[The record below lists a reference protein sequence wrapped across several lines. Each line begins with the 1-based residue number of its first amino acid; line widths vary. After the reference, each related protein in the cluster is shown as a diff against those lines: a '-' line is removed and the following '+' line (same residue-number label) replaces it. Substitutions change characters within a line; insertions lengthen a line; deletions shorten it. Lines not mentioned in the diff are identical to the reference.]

1 MSHEP
6 NSTEPSVLSAL
17 REALESGTMRTARR
31 MVAGLRP
38 GEIARLLES
47 LPVAERRLVWELV
60 DRDSEGEV
68 LVELADDVRDSLIQA
83 MDVEQLVA
91 ATEGMAVDDLA
102 DLVVDLPEA
111 ITQQVIRSMDGQD
124 RQRLREV
131 LAYPE
136 DSAGGLMDT
145 DTTTVRPDVTVEV
158 VLRYLRA
165 HSALPDRTDSL
176 IVVDR
181 DDLYAGVLPITS
193 LLVADPATLVEDLM
207 DSDAPGVHAM
217 TGSADVVRLFEDRD
231 LLSVAVTGDDNTLL
245 GRITVDD
252 VVDVIRDE
260 AEHSLMGAA
269 GLDEDHDL
277 FAPVFQGARRRAF
290 WLGINLLTAF
300 VAASVVDVFQTTI
313 DKVVL
318 LAVLMPIVPSMGGVA
333 GTQSLTII
341 TRAIALGQIE
351 AGNAMTVLRREFTI
365 GLINGL
371 FWAILVAIVT
381 AIWFK
386 TWMIGLLVAVALACN
401 LVIAALCG
409 FFIPMILKRINVD
422 PALAGGVILTTI
434 TDVIGYGLFLGLGA
448 MFLL

>member
-1 MSHEP
+1 MDHPAS
-6 NSTEPSVLSAL
+6 NEPSVLSAL
-17 REALESGTMRTARR
+17 REALESGTMRPARR

-47 LPVAERRLVWELV
+47 LPMAERRLVWELV
-60 DRDSEGEV
+60 DRDAEGEV
-68 LVELADDVRDSLIQA
+68 LVELADDVRDGLINA
-83 MDVEQLVA
+83 MDAAQLVA

-111 ITQQVIRSMDGQD
+111 ITQQVIRAMDSQD

-145 DTTTVRPDVTVEV
+145 DTTTVRRDVTVEV

-181 DDLYAGVLPITS
+181 DDHFVGMLPITA
-193 LLVADPATLVEDLM
+193 LLVAEPGALVEDLM
-207 DSDAPGVHAM
+207 EADATAVNALAP
-217 TGSADVVRLFEDRD
+217 SAEVVRLFEDRD
-231 LLSVAVTGDDNTLL
+231 LLSVAVVGDDGMLV

-252 VVDVIRDE
+252 VVDVIREE

-277 FAPVFQGARRRAF
+277 FAPVFQSAQRRAF
-290 WLGINLLTAF
+290 WLGVNLLTAF
-300 VAASVVDVFQTTI
+300 LAASVVDLFQETI

-351 AGNAMTVLRREFTI
+351 AGNALAVLRREFAV
-365 GLINGL
+365 GLINGA
-371 FWAILVAIVT
+371 FWAVLVAIVT
-381 AIWFK
+381 TVWFD
-386 TWMIGLLVAVALACN
+386 TWEIGLIVAIALASN
-401 LVIAALCG
+401 LVVAALCG
-409 FFIPMILKRINVD
+409 FSIPLILKRLNVD

-434 TDVIGYGLFLGLGA
+434 TDVVGYGLFLALGA
-448 MFLL
+448 WFLL

>member
-1 MSHEP
+1 MEQSVAEQ
-6 NSTEPSVLSAL
+6 SVLGAL
-17 REALESGTMRTARR
+17 RDALESGTMRSARR

-60 DRDSEGEV
+60 DRNSEGEV
-68 LVELADDVRDSLIQA
+68 LVELADDVRDSLIRS
-83 MDVEQLVA
+83 MDIEQLVA
-91 ATEGMAVDDLA
+91 ATEGMALDDLA

-111 ITQQVIRSMDGQD
+111 ITQQVIRSLDSQE

-145 DTTTVRPDVTVEV
+145 DSTSVRGDVTIEV

-165 HSALPDRTDSL
+165 HSTLPDRTDSL
-176 IVVDR
+176 FVVDR
-181 DDLYAGVLPITS
+181 EDHFLGAIPLTT
-193 LLVADPATLVEDLM
+193 LLVADPSILIEEIM
-207 DSDAPGVHAM
+207 EPDSVCVNVL

-231 LLSVAVTGDDNTLL
+231 LFSVAVVDDENVLL

-269 GLDEDHDL
+269 GLDEEHDL
-277 FAPVFQGARRRAF
+277 FAPVFLSARRRAF

-300 VAASVVDVFQTTI
+300 LAASVVELFQTTI

-351 AGNAMTVLRREFTI
+351 ASNAGYMLRREFAV

-371 FWAILVAIVT
+371 FWAILVAIIT
-381 AIWFK
+381 AVWFD
-386 TWMIGLLVAVALACN
+386 TWIIGLLVAIALAAN
-401 LVIAALCG
+401 LVVAALCG
-409 FFIPMILKRINVD
+409 FTIPLLLGKLKID

-434 TDVIGYGLFLGLGA
+434 TDVVGYGLFLGLGA
-448 MFLL
+448 AFLL

>member
-1 MSHEP
+1 MEQ
-6 NSTEPSVLSAL
+6 TVAEQSVLSAL
-17 REALESGTMRTARR
+17 REALDSGTMRAARR

-47 LPVAERRLVWELV
+47 LPVAERRIVWELV

-68 LVELADDVRDSLIQA
+68 LVELADDVRDSLIES
-83 MDVEQLVA
+83 MDIEQLVA
-91 ATEGMAVDDLA
+91 ATEGMALDDLA
-102 DLVVDLPEA
+102 DLIVDLPEA
-111 ITQQVIRSMDGQD
+111 ITQQVIRSLDIQD

-145 DTTTVRPDVTVEV
+145 DSTSVRGDVTVEV

-165 HSALPDRTDSL
+165 HTALPERTDSL
-176 IVVDR
+176 FIVDR
-181 DDLYAGVLPITS
+181 DDHFLGAISLTR
-193 LLVADPATLVEDLM
+193 LLVADQSTLIEEIM
-207 DSDAPGVHAM
+207 DPDSVCVNVM
-217 TGSADVVRLFEDRD
+217 TGSSDVVRLFEDRD
-231 LLSVAVTGDDNTLL
+231 LFSVAVVNDDNVLL

-269 GLDEDHDL
+269 GLDEEHDL
-277 FAPVFQGARRRAF
+277 FAPVFLSSRRRAF

-300 VAASVVDVFQTTI
+300 LAASVVDLFQSTI
-313 DKVVL
+313 DQVVL

-351 AGNAMTVLRREFTI
+351 ASNAIYVLRREFAV
-365 GLINGL
+365 GVINGL
-371 FWAILVAIVT
+371 FWALLVACVT
-381 AIWFK
+381 ALWFD
-386 TWMIGLLVAVALACN
+386 TWVIGVLVAVALAAN
-401 LVIAALCG
+401 LVVAALCG
-409 FFIPMILKRINVD
+409 FAIPLLLGRLKID

-434 TDVIGYGLFLGLGA
+434 TDVVGYGLFLGLGA

>member
-434 TDVIGYGLFLGLGA
+434 TDVVGYGLFLGLGA

>member
-1 MSHEP
+1 MDP
-6 NSTEPSVLSAL
+6 NTTEPSVLSAL
-17 REALESGTMRTARR
+17 RVALESGTMRAARR

-47 LPVAERRLVWELV
+47 LPVAERLLVWELV
-60 DRDSEGEV
+60 NRVDEGEV
-68 LVELADDVRDSLIQA
+68 LVEVADDVRDSLIDS
-83 MDVEQLVA
+83 MDAAQLIA
-91 ATEGMAVDDLA
+91 AAEGMAVDDLA

-111 ITQQVIRSMDGQD
+111 ITQQVIRSLDSQD

-136 DSAGGLMDT
+136 DSAGGLMNT
-145 DTTTVRPDVTVEV
+145 DTTSIRPDVSVEV

-165 HSALPDRTDSL
+165 HLELPERTDSL

-181 DDLYAGVLPITS
+181 NDCYIGLLPLTV
-193 LLVADPATLVEDLM
+193 LLVADPITLVEEIM
-207 DSDAPGVHAM
+207 DSDAPAVHAM

-231 LLSVAVTGDDNTLL
+231 LFSVAVIGDENKLL

-260 AEHSLMGAA
+260 AEHSIMGAA

-277 FAPVFQGARRRAF
+277 FAPVVQSAKRRAF

-300 VAASVVDVFQTTI
+300 LAASVVDLFQGTI
-313 DKVVL
+313 DQVVL

-333 GTQSLTII
+333 GTQTLTII

-351 AGNAMTVLRREFTI
+351 SSNAMTVLRREFMV
-365 GLINGL
+365 GLLNGA
-371 FWAILVAIVT
+371 FWALLVALVT
-381 AIWFK
+381 AAWFG
-386 TWMIGLLVAVALACN
+386 TWMIGILVAVALACN
-401 LVIAALCG
+401 MVIAALSG
-409 FFIPMILKRINVD
+409 FAIPILLRRFNID

-434 TDVIGYGLFLGLGA
+434 TDVVGYGLFLGLGA

>member
-1 MSHEP
+1 MEQP
-6 NSTEPSVLSAL
+6 VTEQTVLSAL
-17 REALESGTMRTARR
+17 REALESGTMRSARR

-47 LPVAERRLVWELV
+47 LPVAERRIVWELV
-60 DRDSEGEV
+60 DRNSEGEV
-68 LVELADDVRDSLIQA
+68 LVELADDVRDSLISS
-83 MDVEQLVA
+83 MDIEQLVA
-91 ATEGMAVDDLA
+91 ATEGMALDDLA
-102 DLVVDLPEA
+102 DLIADLPEA
-111 ITQQVIRSMDGQD
+111 ITQQVIRSLDIQD

-131 LAYPE
+131 LAFPE

-145 DTTTVRPDVTVEV
+145 DSTSVRGDVTVEV

-165 HSALPDRTDSL
+165 HTSLPERTDSL
-176 IVVDR
+176 FIVDR
-181 DDLYAGVLPITS
+181 DDHFLGAISLTT
-193 LLVADPATLVEDLM
+193 LLVADQATLIEEIM
-207 DSDAPGVHAM
+207 DPDSVCVNAM
-217 TGSADVVRLFEDRD
+217 TGSSDVVRLFEDRD
-231 LLSVAVTGDDNTLL
+231 LFSVAVVNDDNVLL

-269 GLDEDHDL
+269 GLDEEHDL
-277 FAPVFQGARRRAF
+277 FAPVFLSSRRRAF

-300 VAASVVDVFQTTI
+300 LAASVVDLFQSTI
-313 DKVVL
+313 DQVVL

-351 AGNAMTVLRREFTI
+351 ASNAIYVLRREFAV
-365 GLINGL
+365 GVINGL
-371 FWAILVAIVT
+371 FWALLVACVT
-381 AIWFK
+381 ALWFD
-386 TWMIGLLVAVALACN
+386 TWIIGVLVAVALAAN
-401 LVIAALCG
+401 LVVAALCG
-409 FFIPMILKRINVD
+409 FAIPLLLGRLKID

-434 TDVIGYGLFLGLGA
+434 TDVVGYGLFLGLGA

>member
-1 MSHEP
+1 MEQSAAEQ
-6 NSTEPSVLSAL
+6 SVLGAL
-17 REALESGTMRTARR
+17 RDALESGTMRSARR

-60 DRDSEGEV
+60 DRNSEGEV
-68 LVELADDVRDSLIQA
+68 LVELADDVRDSLIRS
-83 MDVEQLVA
+83 MDIEQLVA
-91 ATEGMAVDDLA
+91 ATEGMALDDLA

-111 ITQQVIRSMDGQD
+111 ITQQVIRSLDSQE

-145 DTTTVRPDVTVEV
+145 DSTSVRGDVTIEV

-165 HSALPDRTDSL
+165 HSTLPDRTDSL
-176 IVVDR
+176 FVVDR
-181 DDLYAGVLPITS
+181 EDHFLGAIPLTT
-193 LLVADPATLVEDLM
+193 LLVADPSILIEEIM
-207 DSDAPGVHAM
+207 EPDSVCVNVL

-231 LLSVAVTGDDNTLL
+231 LFSVAVVDDENVLL

-269 GLDEDHDL
+269 GLDEEHDL
-277 FAPVFQGARRRAF
+277 FAPVFLSARRRAF

-300 VAASVVDVFQTTI
+300 LAASVVELFQTTI

-351 AGNAMTVLRREFTI
+351 ASNAGYMLRREFAV

-371 FWAILVAIVT
+371 FWAILVAIIT
-381 AIWFK
+381 AVWFD
-386 TWMIGLLVAVALACN
+386 TWIIGLLVAIALAAN
-401 LVIAALCG
+401 LVVAALCG
-409 FFIPMILKRINVD
+409 FTIPLLLGKLKID

-434 TDVIGYGLFLGLGA
+434 TDVVGYGLFLGLGA
-448 MFLL
+448 AFLL

>member
-1 MSHEP
+1 MDP
-6 NSTEPSVLSAL
+6 NVTEPSVLGAL
-17 REALESGTMRTARR
+17 RVALESGTMRTARR
-31 MVAGLRP
+31 MIAGLRP

-60 DRDSEGEV
+60 DRESEGEV
-68 LVELADDVRDSLIQA
+68 LVELADDVRDGLIES
-83 MDVEQLVA
+83 MDAAQLIA

-111 ITQQVIRSMDGQD
+111 ITQQVIRSLDGQD
-124 RQRLREV
+124 RERLREV

-145 DTTTVRPDVTVEV
+145 DTTSVRPDVSVEV

-165 HSALPDRTDSL
+165 HSKLPERTDSL
-176 IVVDR
+176 IVVNR
-181 DDLYAGVLPITS
+181 DDHYAGVLPLTS
-193 LLVADPATLVEDLM
+193 LLVADPDDLVESLM
-207 DSDAPGVHAM
+207 DTDAPAVHAM

-231 LLSVAVTGDDNTLL
+231 LFSVAVIGDDNKLL

-277 FAPVFQGARRRAF
+277 FAPVVQSAKRRAF

-300 VAASVVDVFQTTI
+300 LAASVVELFQTTI
-313 DKVVL
+313 DQVVL

-351 AGNAMTVLRREFTI
+351 ASNAWMVLRREFTV
-365 GLINGL
+365 GLLNAA
-371 FWAILVAIVT
+371 FWAVLVAVVT
-381 AIWFK
+381 ALWFN
-386 TWMIGLLVAVALACN
+386 TWIIGLLVAIALACN
-401 LVIAALCG
+401 LVLAAVSG
-409 FFIPMILKRINVD
+409 FAIPMILKRLNID

-434 TDVIGYGLFLGLGA
+434 TDVVGYGLFLGLGA
-448 MFLL
+448 VFLL

>member
-1 MSHEP
+1 MENTVTTKTILGS
-6 NSTEPSVLSAL
+6 L
-17 REALESGTMRTARR
+17 REALDSGTMRTARR

-60 DRDSEGEV
+60 DRENEGEV
-68 LVELADDVRDSLIQA
+68 LVELADEVRDSLIESMQV
-83 MDVEQLVA
+83 DQLVA
-91 ATEGMAVDDLA
+91 AAEGLAVDDLA
-102 DLVVDLPEA
+102 DLIADLPEA
-111 ITQQVIRSMDGQD
+111 ITGEVIRSLDSQD
-124 RQRLREV
+124 RERLREV

-145 DTTTVRPDVTVEV
+145 DAMSVRGDVTVEV

-165 HSALPDRTDSL
+165 HAALPERTDAL
-176 IVVDR
+176 FVVNR
-181 DDLYAGVLPITS
+181 DDEYRGALSLGQ
-193 LLVADPATLVEDLM
+193 LLVADPGDLIEDLM
-207 DSDAPGVHAM
+207 DPNAVCLNVM
-217 TGSADVVRLFEDRD
+217 TGANEVARLFEDRD
-231 LLSVAVTGDDNTLL
+231 LFSVAVVGDDNTLL

-252 VVDVIRDE
+252 VVDVIREE

-277 FAPVFQGARRRAF
+277 FAPVFQSSRKRAF
-290 WLGINLLTAF
+290 WLFINLLTAF
-300 VAASVVDVFQTTI
+300 LAASVVDMFQTTI

-351 AGNAMTVLRREFTI
+351 ASNALIVLRREVTI
-365 GLINGL
+365 GLINGI
-371 FWAILVAIVT
+371 FWAAVVAFVT
-381 AIWFK
+381 FVWFD
-386 TWMIGLLVAVALACN
+386 TWMIGALVAVALACN

-409 FFIPMILKRINVD
+409 FTIPIVLEKLRID
-422 PALAGGVILTTI
+422 PALAGSVILTTI
-434 TDVIGYGLFLGLGA
+434 TDVVGYGLFLGLGA
-448 MFLL
+448 IFLL

>member
-68 LVELADDVRDSLIQA
+68 LVELADDVRDGLIQA

-102 DLVVDLPEA
+102 DLVIDLPEA

-207 DSDAPGVHAM
+207 DNDAPAVHAM

-231 LLSVAVTGDDNTLL
+231 LLSVAVIGDDKTLL

-318 LAVLMPIVPSMGGVA
+318 MAVLMPIVPSMGGVA

-371 FWAILVAIVT
+371 FWAALVAIVT
-381 AIWFK
+381 ALWFN
-386 TWMIGLLVAVALACN
+386 TWIIGLLVAVALACN

-434 TDVIGYGLFLGLGA
+434 TDVVGYGLFLGLGA